1 MAGKPIRINLM
12 RRPCASD
19 ANSVPNSPRFSA
31 SIRSLTV
38 KPSRRS
44 LLSEPRSDT
53 CRSSRTV
60 SWTPAWIA
68 ACRAGRPR
76 QTVHTPA
83 LCFPA
88 RHARSCFFPEGP
100 QGGKTHANFRA
111 SLPTF
116 SRDPAFIGRKILS
129 FAHDDRSLDKA
140 CSGSLEYFR
149 ALAAAGLDGLSPPC
163 VRCAGLRTHVRRI
176 RHANNFL
183 AMIEVFPAAERSNP
197 EKEIWPGCQRMALQL
212 GLSLA

>member
-1 MAGKPIRINLM
+1 MNVIGICHHPRWDSFPPVFFC
-12 RRPCASD
+12 RQFGREVRD
-19 ANSVPNSPRFSA
+19 ANQRFRCFYTGTRSICVRTIDASEVTWRANQFASTLCGDRALLTRTAFPTPPRFSA

-38 KPSRRS
+38 KSSRRS

-100 QGGKTHANFRA
+100 EGGKTHANFRA
-111 SLPTF
+111 SLPTVQ
-116 SRDPAFIGRKILS
+116 SRPS
-129 FAHDDRSLDKA
+129 FHRPKNTL
-140 CSGSLEYFR
+140 
-149 ALAAAGLDGLSPPC
+149 
-163 VRCAGLRTHVRRI
+163 LRTRRQI
-176 RHANNFL
+176 AR
-183 AMIEVFPAAERSNP
+183 
-197 EKEIWPGCQRMALQL
+197 
-212 GLSLA
+212 